1 MKTIKKTWIFQSDS
15 SDKEYESILYTDGS
29 TSCNCFGWCRKV
41 QPDGS
46 RTCKHV
52 RAIEMNRADAQC
64 VSSKDYSQSGP
75 APAPV
80 QTKQAPKKAKSDKA
94 IPVARKIIWD

>member
-1 MKTIKKTWIFQSDS
+1 MKTISKVWTFQSDS
-15 SDKEYESILYTDGS
+15 NPDKEYEAILYTDGS
-29 TSCNCFGWCRKV
+29 TSCNCFGWCRRV

-52 RAIEMNRADAQC
+52 RAIEMNRADNQC

-75 APAPV
+75 VVEAP
-80 QTKQAPKKAKSDKA
+80 QTKKGKAKKTA
-94 IPVARKIIWD
+94 PVARKIIWD